1 MRDYGPW
8 WRDCPSG
15 RVWRRPLPCPQPSAP
30 RGANFID
37 TKFEHAVYP
46 FRIHVY
52 ETYNPGGLVGVWAGF
67 CRGSWR
73 RFYSCNTK
81 DCQRKNISRLWGG
94 QGEGQP
100 NQPRQFSPPIQPT
113 DFPTRQIRLEFDQT
127 CLPYYTEIDAVCL
140 LGTLHPITPSAKVA
154 AMLPARPLPPILGR
168 VVSSGLHVLPP
179 STEDILEACTDQL
192 SRPAVNLYIRFT
204 TYACP
209 ANPMKKSLFPPQ
221 IISPFFFL
229 RQLRSRERS
238 PPPADDGFF
247 SFLPRFDRVYLSW
260 DWVSFLWTKSIVC
273 YF

>member
-52 ETYNPGGLVGVWAGF
+52 ETYNPGGLVGVWAGD

-73 RFYSCNTK
+73 RFYSCK
-81 DCQRKNISRLWGG
+81 DKKHLLRLWGG

-204 TYACP
+204 IYACP
-209 ANPMKKSLFPPQ
+209 ANPIKKSLFPPQ
-221 IISPFFFL
+221 IITLFLFTQATPVQGAQSSSCRRWFFL
-229 RQLRSRERS
+229 VLAQ
-238 PPPADDGFF
+238 
-247 SFLPRFDRVYLSW
+247 V
-260 DWVSFLWTKSIVC
+260 
-273 YF
+273 